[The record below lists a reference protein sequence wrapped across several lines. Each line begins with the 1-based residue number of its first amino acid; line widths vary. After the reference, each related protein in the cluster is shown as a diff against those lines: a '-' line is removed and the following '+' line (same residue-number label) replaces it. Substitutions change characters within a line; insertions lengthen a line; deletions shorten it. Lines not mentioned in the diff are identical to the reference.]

1 MVSDATLEPGARPR
15 HVGCLLHA
23 RPPVRLCCV
32 VGGGCGGFGGGGG
45 AGGGGGGVTACSACS
60 WLLLP
65 CPLRLIPRASSA
77 LLTAHCSLSAG
88 HYLTRKL

>member
-32 VGGGCGGFGGGGG
+32 VGGGCGGLVVVVELVVEAVELLHARPAVGCCCPARCASFH
-45 AGGGGGGVTACSACS
+45 VPPPHCS
-60 WLLLP
+60 
-65 CPLRLIPRASSA
+65 
-77 LLTAHCSLSAG
+77 LLTAH
-88 HYLTRKL
+88 